1 MRVQKRKKTFL
12 KFVVVEEEENKVPS
26 SVTKK
31 SRQMSIKVAQKDFIR
46 KIKDLVIL
54 TTIA

>member
-26 SVTKK
+26 SVTNK
-31 SRQMSIKVAQKDFIR
+31 SCQMSIKVAEKDFIR